1 MNIEDTSQ
9 PKTPSET
16 SLVKVT
22 WVDAE
27 TIGDTG
33 WSDLEEMRLVAVQ
46 EPPIMQTVGFVLY
59 DSPTHIAVTDSIGLK
74 DCGHMTK
81 IPKTMI
87 KSMAHLL
94 GGE

>member
-9 PKTPSET
+9 RKQASEI

-33 WSDLEEMRLVAVQ
+33 WSDLEEMRLAAVQ
-46 EPPIMQTVGFVLY
+46 EPPIMHTVGFILY
-59 DSPTHIAVTDSIGLK
+59 DSPTHVAVTDSIGLK

-81 IPKTMI
+81 IPKAMI
-87 KSMAHLL
+87 KSMTHLL